1 MHNSALPQLS
11 YASKS
16 PGILPKYRFWFNRS
30 NGRPRFCSSRKILC
44 VAGVAQPCSRQLLS
58 TLQGLDSILCTT
70 GSKTS
75 KDPCPPLD
83 LKKTTIK
90 QINKKTSQGV
100 SSSEKN
106 TTTKTKE
113 GGRVTGKDL
122 DETGGGT
129 LGWPIREDC
138 PERQL
143 KKERE
148 PPGRD
153 LVREHHSL
161 GLASA
166 SILQRPQ
173 AEVTQG
179 AQT

>member
-1 MHNSALPQLS
+1 M
-11 YASKS
+11 
-16 PGILPKYRFWFNRS
+16 
-30 NGRPRFCSSRKILC
+30 
-44 VAGVAQPCSRQLLS
+44 
-58 TLQGLDSILCTT
+58 
-70 GSKTS
+70 
-75 KDPCPPLD
+75 
-83 LKKTTIK
+83 
-90 QINKKTSQGV
+90 
-100 SSSEKN
+100 EKN

-113 GGRVTGKDL
+113 GGRVAEKDL

-129 LGWPIREDC
+129 LGWPIREDW

-143 KKERE
+143 KERG

-166 SILQRPQ
+166 SILWRPQ